1 MSPPKVAKMTD
12 VVAAFE
18 AATGKPAVKT
28 TLLTT
33 HALEALTV
41 PTADGQFVLV
51 FCIPSRDCELTLE
64 QMSQLADGF
73 DAAAS
78 DFRGI
83 VTEIARAER
92 SRLS

>member
-1 MSPPKVAKMTD
+1 MSGPKIAKLTD

-28 TLLTT
+28 TLIAT
-33 HALEALTV
+33 HAFEALKV
-41 PTADGQFVLV
+41 PTADGQFVLMV
-51 FCIPSRDCELTLE
+51 CIPARDCELTLE

-83 VTEIARAER
+83 VTEIARAKR